1 MDRPDHLRAED
12 LPAFERILDHALKSP
27 AIQEERHRTPRALN
41 NEQLRTRALGARTAI
56 AASAASEY
64 RTYRQL
70 LAASASSG
78 AARRRARRESD
89 GAAANTSNT
98 LHAVAVLVPGLSA
111 TAAVVFGLIGFAFRA
126 VDMHSHLADVMLLA
140 GLAAAGVAAVTV
152 LAGLVWMLVAAARNR
167 STTAGTDPEVDHARG
182 AWQEALLERGILP
195 FLSNSLQAASPAD
208 SGRPDATAT
217 SRATGGSKVVPEPR
231 RGPGFSAP
239 DFSSPDFSGPDFTGP
254 ELPGAD

>member
-12 LPAFERILDHALKSP
+12 LPSFERILDHALNSP
-27 AIQEERHRTPRALN
+27 AIQEKRRHTPRALN

-64 RTYRQL
+64 RAYRQL

-78 AARRRARRESD
+78 ATLRRARRESD
-89 GAAANTSNT
+89 GAAANTSST

-111 TAAVVFGLIGFAFRA
+111 TAAAVFGLIGFAFRA
-126 VDMHSHLADVMLLA
+126 VDMHSHLADVMLSA
-140 GLAAAGVAAVTV
+140 GLAATGVAVVTV

-167 STTAGTDPEVDHARG
+167 SAAGGMDPEVDHARD

-195 FLSNSLQAASPAD
+195 FLSNSLQTVSLED
-208 SGRPDATAT
+208 VDRPDVTDT
-217 SRATGGSKVVPEPR
+217 SRAAGGAKGVPEPR

-239 DFSSPDFSGPDFTGP
+239 DISSPGFSGPDFTGP
-254 ELPGAD
+254 KLPGAD

>member
-1 MDRPDHLRAED
+1 MDRPNHLQAED
-12 LPAFERILDHALKSP
+12 LPSFERILDHALNSP
-27 AIQEERHRTPRALN
+27 AIQNERRRTPRPLN

-56 AASAASEY
+56 AASAAAEY
-64 RTYRQL
+64 RAYRQM
-70 LAASASSG
+70 LAASAPSG
-78 AARRRARRESD
+78 AALRRARRESD

-111 TAAVVFGLIGFAFRA
+111 TAAAVFGLIGFAFRA

-140 GLAAAGVAAVTV
+140 GLAATGVAVVTV

-167 STTAGTDPEVDHARG
+167 STAGGTDPEVDHARD

-195 FLSNSLQAASPAD
+195 FLSNSLQVVSPEDAD
-208 SGRPDATAT
+208 HPDMTDT
-217 SRATGGSKVVPEPR
+217 SRAAGGAKGVPEPR
-231 RGPGFSAP
+231 RRPGFSAP
-239 DFSSPDFSGPDFTGP
+239 DFSSPDFTGP